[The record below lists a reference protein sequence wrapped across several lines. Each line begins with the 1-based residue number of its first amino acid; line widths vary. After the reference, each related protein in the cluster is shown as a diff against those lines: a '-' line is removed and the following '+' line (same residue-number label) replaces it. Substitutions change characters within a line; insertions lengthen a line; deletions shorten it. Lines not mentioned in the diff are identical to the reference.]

1 MAVFRFC
8 FASFCFEVKM
18 IAVFCFFYVLFS
30 LRSIFVSLQIFTFA
44 SMQNKRKKHFFSHRS
59 KKNFTSDSLHF
70 ASKQKWRRTLST
82 ELSPVPNSA
91 CPPTATALCSCTF
104 CSFCPFS
111 LVDPL
116 SALPRICERVTQEA
130 RILVGKFIVSILKLL
145 TVGLER
151 STGISSMNVNSN
163 TVMFHTDVL

>member
-1 MAVFRFC
+1 MR
-8 FASFCFEVKM
+8 
-18 IAVFCFFYVLFS
+18 
-30 LRSIFVSLQIFTFA
+30 
-44 SMQNKRKKHFFSHRS
+44 NKRKKHFFRIEAKKISLPFRFISLRS
-59 KKNFTSDSLHF
+59 ENDG
-70 ASKQKWRRTLST
+70 APY

-91 CPPTATALCSCTF
+91 CPPAATALCSCTF
-104 CSFCPFS
+104 CSFCPVS

-145 TVGLER
+145 TVGPER